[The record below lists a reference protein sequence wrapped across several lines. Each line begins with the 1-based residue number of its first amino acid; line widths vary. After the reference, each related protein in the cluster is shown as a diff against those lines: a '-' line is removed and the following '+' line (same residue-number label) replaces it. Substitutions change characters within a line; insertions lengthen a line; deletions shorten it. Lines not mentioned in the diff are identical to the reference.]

1 MKWMGFFG
9 FLGFSLISN
18 QLYLD
23 NLKNKQDNSS
33 NEVEKEYFSN
43 IIKKVQTDS
52 NRNTIPVIL
61 IPTAMIIF
69 LILKK
74 KYPLKVK
81 VKVKYIFLGYQP
93 KQYACSQK

>member
-1 MKWMGFFG
+1 MGFFG

-43 IIKKVQTDS
+43 IIKKV
-52 NRNTIPVIL
+52 
-61 IPTAMIIF
+61 
-69 LILKK
+69 
-74 KYPLKVK
+74 
-81 VKVKYIFLGYQP
+81 
-93 KQYACSQK
+93 